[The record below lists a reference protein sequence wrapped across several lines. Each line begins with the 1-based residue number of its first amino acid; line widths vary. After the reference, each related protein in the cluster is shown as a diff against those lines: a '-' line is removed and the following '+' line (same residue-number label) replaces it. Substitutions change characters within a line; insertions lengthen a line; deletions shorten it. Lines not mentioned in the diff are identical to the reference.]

1 MLKAITKEDFIDTDG
16 RVDVCAFMRSDE
28 IREHMRANKIF
39 RFKDKIR
46 IILRSMN
53 PYGVKLEALKLL
65 AKEPELLE
73 TDRLYAL
80 GVISYIKR
88 IFQEIEAPE
97 KPAVFVLN
105 ICYPEEKESVYS
117 DWGLYS
123 DCS

>member
-28 IREHMRANKIF
+28 IREYMRANKIF
-39 RFKDKIR
+39 RFKDKIK

-53 PYGVKLEALKLL
+53 PYEVKVEALKLL
-65 AKEPELLE
+65 AEEPGMLDL
-73 TDRLYAL
+73 DRLYTL
-80 GVISYIKR
+80 GVISYIER
-88 IFQEIEAPE
+88 IFQEIESPE

-105 ICYPEEKESVYS
+105 TCYPEEKKSAYS
-117 DWGLYS
+117 DWGLYG